1 MEHVGAIVQFFES
14 VAQRYDRLNRF
25 LSFFSDIGWRKRLI
39 QTLPKDHHLQLLDL
53 ATGTGEVLL
62 SATKVKG
69 LIGKSIGV
77 DISPAMLSQASQKT
91 RELKD
96 PHIGFACADGL
107 NLAFADQSF
116 DAVTIA
122 FGIRNMPDTK
132 KALDEVYRVLR
143 PGGHLAILEFSLP
156 ECAYVRC
163 LYFVY
168 LRYAVP
174 FLGGVFTGNWK
185 AYRYLQQSIERFPYG
200 NAFCQILEE
209 SGFRNITAKSV
220 DCGIVT
226 IYTASK

>member
-1 MEHVGAIVQFFES
+1 MDHVAAIVQFFES
-14 VAQRYDRLNRF
+14 VAHRYDRLNRF

-39 QTLPKDHHLQLLDL
+39 QTLPKNRHIRLLDL

-62 SATKVKG
+62 TAAKERG
-69 LIGKSIGV
+69 LNNKSIGV
-77 DISPAMLSQASQKT
+77 DISPAMLSQARQKA
-91 RELKD
+91 RKFQH
-96 PHIGFACADGL
+96 PHVGFACADGL
-107 NLAFADQSF
+107 NLAFADHSF
-116 DAVTIA
+116 DVVTIA

-156 ECAYVRC
+156 QCMWVRH

-174 FLGGVFTGNWK
+174 LLGGIFSGNWK
-185 AYRYLQQSIERFPYG
+185 AYRYLQQSIEKFPYG